1 MHTPTQ
7 PADLPTDWIPSFERA
22 GLDPVFTGMDPARFA
37 TSSGIPLKQAQALR
51 DAWVA
56 SWPEAS
62 AILSHA
68 GLGTRGCARNDAA
81 VADADNARARKPRK
95 GARS

>member
-7 PADLPTDWIPSFERA
+7 PADLPTDWIPSFETQT
-22 GLDPVFTGMDPARFA
+22 FTGMDPARFA
-37 TSSGIPLKQAQALR
+37 DRSGIPLKQAQALR

-56 SWPEAS
+56 QWPEAS